1 MIIDA
6 QLHFG
11 YLKLSEIVIYFLSVI
26 SRDAVSNQNQNRPS
40 TGPAPLSRFVR
51 VFVAIIPNVSISR
64 CAQVMLHFRK
74 KANLLRSSIN
84 IRSN

>member
-6 QLHFG
+6 QLQFG
-11 YLKLSEIVIYFLSVI
+11 NLKLSEIVIYFLSVI
-26 SRDAVSNQNQNRPS
+26 SKDAYQNHPS
-40 TGPAPLSRFVR
+40 SGPAPLSMFAR

-74 KANLLRSSIN
+74 KLSY
-84 IRSN
+84 